1 MLLLV
6 PTNAYALQEQIVTS
20 VMKHAPVVGAAA
32 APPAAVAM
40 LVLAL
45 VVSVLQP
52 NLDFTLGLSGALPR
66 LSRHGPSLQCPS
78 KLALPPPPLAA
89 HCNPWCSV
97 VPAPVPVR

>member
-66 LSRHGPSLQCPS
+66 LSRHGPSGGERPTTQPRLHAGLIWCAS
-78 KLALPPPPLAA
+78 PPLS
-89 HCNPWCSV
+89 PW
-97 VPAPVPVR
+97 PLWW